1 MGGGVYPSGNE
12 VALVSDTTTKRPEP
26 ATAGLAAKTWG
37 RVTPRA
43 IILALVLTALNDYW
57 LVQIEVVRYS
67 FATYA
72 APFYNVIFTVLVVTA
87 VNAWLHKR
95 YPRIALTRIELVTIY
110 VMLSISS
117 AVCSHNMMEVLVSLM
132 AYAHYYKTPD
142 NQWGT
147 MFADKL
153 PRWLTVSD
161 QESLKN
167 FYHGNSSLY
176 IHANYAPW
184 VVPVICWS
192 AFCAVLLFTM
202 LCLNSILRKQ
212 WVENERLTFPIVTL
226 PLEMTQESGA
236 FFKNKHMWLGFA
248 IAGGLTLL
256 AGLNFLYPSIPCL
269 HISRVNVG
277 QYFTTPPWNA
287 IGGVSVAFYFWAI
300 GIAFLMPLELSVSC
314 WLFYWLMKLELV
326 FCAATGINDLTVSGG
341 GFDNRY
347 PFVMSQSYGAYIGF
361 FVISLWSS
369 RHYLA
374 RVWRT
379 AFHGTKEEDESREAL
394 SYRAAI
400 LGAAFGFMFLA
411 SFAKA
416 MGMSMAVIVVFFVFY
431 FIFAIL
437 VSRIRAE
444 LGFPTHDMHIMPPQ
458 HLIETVAGSQHI
470 GKPDLTGFSLFYWF
484 NRTYASHPSSHMM
497 ESYKLAEQ
505 TNAPARQMFFAVVIA
520 GIFAMPIGFWMLL
533 NMYFQNGGGT
543 AHVEQWALG
552 FGKEAWLQ
560 LENWIKRPM
569 GPNGTSMGFVGLGFT
584 ISVLLGWA
592 RLRFL
597 SFPLHPLAYAI
608 APSWGMSQLWL
619 PLLIGSMAKTGILK
633 FGGLRSYRIAL
644 PFFLGLILG
653 EITIGSLWTLV
664 GVVFGFSTY
673 DFWPGKYA

>member
-1 MGGGVYPSGNE
+1 MTNVT
-12 VALVSDTTTKRPEP
+12 DTTTTKPEST
-26 ATAGLAAKTWG
+26 TAAVTSKAWG

-43 IILALVLTALNDYW
+43 IILALILTALNDYW
-57 LVQIEVVRYS
+57 IVQLEVVRYS

-87 VNAWLHKR
+87 ANALVKKR
-95 YPRIALTRIELVTIY
+95 FPAVALTRIELITIY
-110 VMLSISS
+110 VMISISS
-117 AVCSHNMMEVLVSLM
+117 AVCSHNMMEILVSLM
-132 AYAHYYKTPD
+132 AYAHFYKTPD
-142 NQWGT
+142 NQWDT

-161 QESLKN
+161 PTSLRN

-176 IHANYAPW
+176 LPENYAPW

-212 WVENERLTFPIVTL
+212 WVESERLTFPIVTL
-226 PLEMTQESGA
+226 PLEMTTDSGA
-236 FFKNKHMWLGFA
+236 FFRNKHMWLGFG
-248 IAGGLTLL
+248 IAGSLTLL
-256 AGLNFLYPSIPCL
+256 AGLNYLFPAIPYL
-269 HISRVNVG
+269 RIVRWDVG
-277 QYFTTPPWNA
+277 HYITDPPWNA
-287 IGGVSVAFYFWAI
+287 IGGISVAFYFWAI

-326 FCAATGINDLTVSGG
+326 FCAASGINDLTVSGG
-341 GFDNRY
+341 GFDNRF
-347 PFVMSQSYGAYIGF
+347 PFLMSQSYGAYLGF

-369 RHYLA
+369 RHYLG

-379 AFHGTKEEDESREAL
+379 AFHGTKEEDESREAI

-416 MGMSMAVIVVFFVFY
+416 MGMSLVVIVVFFTFY
-431 FIFAIL
+431 FVFAIL

-444 LGFPTHDMHIMPPQ
+444 LGFPTHDMHVMAPQ
-458 HLIETVAGSQHI
+458 HLIETVAGSAHI
-470 GKPDLTGFSLFYWF
+470 SKPDLTGFSLFFWF

-497 ESYKLAEQ
+497 EGYKLAEQ
-505 TNAPARQMFFAVVIA
+505 TNTPARQMFIATVIA

-533 NMYFQNGGGT
+533 HMYFHNGGAT
-543 AHVEQWALG
+543 ANVEQWALG
-552 FGKEAWLQ
+552 FGREAWTQ
-560 LENWIKRPM
+560 LENWIKRPT
-569 GPNGTSMGFVGLGFT
+569 GPNATSMGFVGVGLMLS
-584 ISVLLGWA
+584 ILLGWA

-597 SFPLHPLAYAI
+597 SFPFHPLAYAI
-608 APSWGMSQLWL
+608 APSWGMAQLWL
-619 PLLIGSMAKTGILK
+619 PIFIGSMAKVVILK
-633 FGGLRSYRIAL
+633 FGGLKSYRTAL

-653 EITIGSLWTLV
+653 EITIGSLWTLL
-664 GVVFGFSTY
+664 GIIGGFSTY
-673 DFWPGKYA
+673 DFWPGQMPR